1 LELWFLLDTELI
13 SPFLVIG
20 IDIIVSNFMY
30 IKAIR
35 HTAKNI
41 PKSII
46 KSEGLFFFFDKL
58 TFEGLEAPY
67 LLYGGTF

>member
-1 LELWFLLDTELI
+1 
-13 SPFLVIG
+13 
-20 IDIIVSNFMY
+20 MY

>member
-1 LELWFLLDTELI
+1 
-13 SPFLVIG
+13 
-20 IDIIVSNFMY
+20 MY

-46 KSEGLFFFFDKL
+46 KSEGFFDFNKL
-58 TFEGLEAPY
+58 PFEGLEALY

>member
-1 LELWFLLDTELI
+1 MELWFLLDTELI
-13 SPFLVIG
+13 SPLLVIV

-35 HTAKNI
+35 HRAKNI

-46 KSEGLFFFFDKL
+46 KGEGLFFFFDKL
-58 TFEGLEAPY
+58 TFEGIEAPY
-67 LLYGGTF
+67 LL